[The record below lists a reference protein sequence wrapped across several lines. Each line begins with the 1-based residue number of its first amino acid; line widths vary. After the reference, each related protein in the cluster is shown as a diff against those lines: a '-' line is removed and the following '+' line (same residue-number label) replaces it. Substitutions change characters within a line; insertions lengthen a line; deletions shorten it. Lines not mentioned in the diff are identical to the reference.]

1 MKKMRF
7 IALLLIFAIST
18 NAYAVS
24 VKDLDQKLWSKAK
37 QLTYDS
43 ILVDGHNDI
52 TTPMYDADYDIGLPS
67 AGKYHTDLF
76 RMKEGGISA
85 EFFSIYVSGDYAK
98 TGGSARRAM
107 DLIDTV
113 YRACEKYPN
122 KMMLSASVD
131 DIRRA
136 KKQGKIAALMG
147 IEGGHAIEDS
157 LQALRLFYRMGVR
170 YMTLTHNNTNSWA
183 DAARGEKKHGG
194 LTKFGEEV
202 VREMNR
208 IGMLIDVS
216 HVSDDTMN
224 DVFDVSTAP
233 VIASHSS
240 CFHFSAHPRN
250 VNDDLLRRLKKNGGV
265 IMINFYNAFIDQSY
279 WDASRE
285 RDGKLKPQLDA
296 LETKY
301 KDNPQKLQEESAK
314 LYAANP
320 IEIPNF
326 TKIVDH
332 IDYVVKVAGIDHV
345 GIGSDFDGGI
355 TLPLGIDGADDMPL
369 ITYELMKRGY
379 TEKDIRKV
387 LGDNFLRVFTEVE
400 KRADIK
406 SRKISGDGSLMK
418 IGG

>member
-1 MKKMRF
+1 M
-7 IALLLIFAIST
+7 LIFVFVIST
-18 NAYAVS
+18 TVQGS
-24 VKDLDQKLWSKAK
+24 TIKDLDQKLWNKAK
-37 QLTYDS
+37 QLTYNS
-43 ILVDGHNDI
+43 VLVDGHNDI
-52 TTPMYDADYDIGLPS
+52 TTPMYDADYDIGLS
-67 AGKYHTDLF
+67 SVGKYHTDLF

-122 KMMLSASVD
+122 KLMFSTSVD
-131 DIRRA
+131 DIRKA
-136 KKQGKIAALMG
+136 KKQNKIAALMG

-170 YMTLTHNNTNSWA
+170 YMTLTHNNTNNWA
-183 DAARGEKKHGG
+183 DAARGEKKHNG

-208 IGMLIDVS
+208 LGMLIDVS

-285 RDGKLKPQLDA
+285 RDRKLRPQIDE
-296 LETKY
+296 LEAKY
-301 KDNPQKLQEESAK
+301 KDNPEKLREESAK
-314 LYAANP
+314 LYAENP
-320 IEIPNF
+320 ITIPNF
-326 TKIVDH
+326 TRIVDH

-406 SRKISGDGSLMK
+406 SRKISGDGSLMR